1 MERIGSYRISRLIEE
16 GGVAAVYLGVQESL
30 ERPVAVKV
38 LQHRF
43 SADTRVVDYFKR
55 ESLIIARLNHPNII
69 HVIDRG
75 LTEDGRPFFV
85 MEYIDGT
92 NAARLIMEGALTFP
106 KKLDILIQTCK
117 ALAYAHRNGVIHR
130 DIKPAN
136 ILVDREGH
144 VHVADFGIAR
154 FYDGEGEGDRK
165 SERLGTPSYM
175 SPEQL
180 KDSRAVSFE
189 SDIYSL
195 GVVMAEMFSG
205 RRFPKNHVLP
215 SPLAPDVP
223 ESLERLVRQCLEPL
237 PENRPASAELIM
249 NRLLM
254 LSQGDHIGEARKKKA
269 MGSAPAMEEI
279 FVILDIIRESEQG
292 ALYLLRHRESDRLL
306 VARTFGNISRGV
318 QVARLLM
325 NLRHEGIV
333 AVQGVAGNSSGHIV
347 VMEYL
352 ACGSL
357 ADRMVMPLDVRE
369 ALRILGSVVQALRFA
384 HANRVTHG
392 NLTPSNVLFTETDAV
407 KITDFG
413 MNDFEQGVEKDIGLR
428 MQEDVLACG
437 TLFYTMV
444 LGFSPVVEDGHLSP
458 HKPFKNLPRDV
469 RHLIDRFFTTRQGI
483 RFTAMSQVVT
493 VLDEMQGNR
502 PQDDLTV
509 ITPDSRLAS
518 LFKSAG
524 SLVTGSRPPPRAVF
538 AAGIVLLV
546 LILGGLTLLLYSKLS

>member
-1 MERIGSYRISRLIEE
+1 MERIGSYTISHLIEE
-16 GGVAAVYLGVQESL
+16 GGVAAVYHGVQESL
-30 ERPVAVKV
+30 KRPVAIKV

-43 SADTRVVDYFKR
+43 SADERVVDYFNR

-75 LTEDGRPFFV
+75 LTEDGRPYFV

-92 NAARLIMEGALTFP
+92 NAARLIMDGALTFP

-136 ILVDREGH
+136 ILVDKEGH

-154 FYDGEGEGDRK
+154 FYDGEGDADRK
-165 SERLGTPSYM
+165 PERLGTPSYM

-180 KDSRAVSFE
+180 KNSRAVSFE

-205 RRFPKNHVLP
+205 RRFPKNHVLA

-223 ESLERLVRQCLEPL
+223 ETLERLVRQCLEPL

-249 NRLLM
+249 NRLLTV
-254 LSQGDHIGEARKKKA
+254 SQGAHIGETRKKQA
-269 MGSAPAMEEI
+269 MGAAPAMEEI
-279 FVILDIIRESEQG
+279 FAILDIIRESEQG
-292 ALYLLRHRESDRLL
+292 ALYLLRHKEKDRLL
-306 VARTFGNISRGV
+306 VARTFRNMTRGV
-318 QVARLLM
+318 QAARMLM

-352 ACGSL
+352 AGGSL

-369 ALRILGSVVQALRFA
+369 ALRILRSVVQALQFA
-384 HANRVTHG
+384 HANRITHG
-392 NLTPSNVLFTETDAV
+392 NLTPSNVLFTDTDGV
-407 KITDFG
+407 KTGDFA
-413 MNDFEQGVEKDIGLR
+413 MNDSGDDAEKDLGLR
-428 MQEDVLACG
+428 IQEDVLACG
-437 TLFYTMV
+437 ALFYTMV
-444 LGFSPVVEDGHLSP
+444 LGFSPVVDDGNLVP

-469 RHLIDRFFTTRQGI
+469 RHLIARFFTSRQDI
-483 RFTAMSQVVT
+483 RFTAMGQILAA
-493 VLDEMQGNR
+493 LDQMQGSKS
-502 PQDDLTV
+502 QDDLTV
-509 ITPDSRLAS
+509 VTPDSRLSS
-518 LFKSAG
+518 LLRSAG
-524 SLVTGSRPPPRAVF
+524 SLVNSRSSRRAVF
-538 AAGIVLLV
+538 AAGAVLLA
-546 LILGGLTLLLYSKLS
+546 LILGGLALLLYQKLS